1 MSMTAWSPVG
11 PGRTSAAWH
20 VRKRALGTN
29 VPVGALV
36 DCLAS
41 VDDQEDD
48 LMVNGRLAGI
58 SWREWSSEPTA
69 PVSPAGS
76 KTAARTMTAHA
87 ALGPAPTLR
96 IAGYSVPVLGRARMY
111 VCGITPYET
120 THIGHAATF
129 VWADVA
135 ARVLGL
141 AGAAVEVCRN
151 VTDIDDHLLMRASR
165 EGVDWLSLASQETYR
180 FERDMAQLR
189 VVRPAYEP
197 RSRDYVDE
205 VIALAAQLLASGAAY
220 ERNGSVYF
228 RGTDVPARAGRDRDE
243 CLELVRA
250 RGGNPDDPDKDDA
263 LDAVLWQ
270 RSVGAAPAW
279 PSPWGP
285 GRPGWHAECT
295 AMSLA
300 TFGPTVDL
308 HVGGEDLAFPHH
320 TYESLQAEAFTGV
333 RPFARAWMHVGS
345 VLVEG
350 EKMAKSAANLVYV
363 HDVLDRFP
371 PGALRLLI
379 LSRHWSEPWE
389 FDEAGLEQAAS
400 ELENLW
406 RYGAE
411 SGDRDVAEHNVALAL
426 LDDLDIPR
434 ALTLAKEAG
443 GQVLRDLIA
452 LLGLS

>member
-1 MSMTAWSPVG
+1 
-11 PGRTSAAWH
+11 
-20 VRKRALGTN
+20 
-29 VPVGALV
+29 
-36 DCLAS
+36 
-41 VDDQEDD
+41 
-48 LMVNGRLAGI
+48 MVEGRLTGL
-58 SWREWSSEPTA
+58 SWREWSSEPTSM
-69 PVSPAGS
+69 VSPAGA

-87 ALGPAPTLR
+87 GLGPAPSLR
-96 IAGYSVPVLGRARMY
+96 IGDARLPVLGHARMY

-120 THIGHAATF
+120 THVGHAATF

-135 ARVLGL
+135 ARVLRL
-141 AGAAVEVCRN
+141 AGATVEVCRN
-151 VTDIDDHLLMRASR
+151 VTDVDDQLLMRANR
-165 EGVDWLSLASQETYR
+165 DGVDWRSLATQETYR
-180 FERDMAQLR
+180 FERDMAQLG
-189 VVRPAYEP
+189 VVRPTYEP

-205 VIALAAQLLASGAAY
+205 VVVLAADLLATGAAY

-228 RGTDVPARAGRDRDE
+228 RGTDVVRRAG
-243 CLELVRA
+243 LEREMAIEIARA
-250 RGGNPDDPDKDDA
+250 RGGDPGNAEKDDP

-270 RSVGAAPAW
+270 RSVGQEPAW

-295 AMSLA
+295 AMSVA

-320 TYESLQAEAFTGV
+320 VYEALQAEAFTGV

-345 VLVEG
+345 VLVDG
-350 EKMAKSAANLVYV
+350 EKMAKSAGNLVYV
-363 HDVLDRFP
+363 QDVLDRFS

-389 FDEAGLEQAAS
+389 FDEAGLERASS

-406 RYGAE
+406 RFGAA
-411 SGDRDVAEHNVALAL
+411 SGDRDVAEHGVALAL
-426 LDDLDIPR
+426 LEDLDIPR
-434 ALTLAKEAG
+434 ALGLAKEAG
-443 GQVLRDLIA
+443 GQVLRDVIA

>member
-1 MSMTAWSPVG
+1 MA
-11 PGRTSAAWH
+11 
-20 VRKRALGTN
+20 
-29 VPVGALV
+29 
-36 DCLAS
+36 
-41 VDDQEDD
+41 E
-48 LMVNGRLAGI
+48 GRLTGV
-58 SWREWSSEPTA
+58 SWREWSSEPTSM
-69 PVSPAGS
+69 VSPAGA
-76 KTAARTMTAHA
+76 KAAAKTMTAHA
-87 ALGPAPTLR
+87 ALGPASSLR
-96 IAGYSVPVLGRARMY
+96 IGDARLPVLGHARMY

-120 THIGHAATF
+120 THVGHAATF

-135 ARVLGL
+135 ARVLRL

-151 VTDIDDHLLMRASR
+151 VTDIDDHLLMRANR
-165 EGVDWLSLASQETYR
+165 DGVDWRSLATQETYR
-180 FERDMAQLR
+180 FERDMAQLG
-189 VVRPAYEP
+189 VVRPTYEP

-205 VIALAAQLLASGAAY
+205 VVLLAAELLARGAAY

-228 RGTDVPARAGRDRDE
+228 RGTEVVRRAG
-243 CLELVRA
+243 LERETAIELASA
-250 RGGNPDDPDKDDA
+250 RGGDPGNPEKDDP

-270 RSVGAAPAW
+270 RSVGQEPAW

-295 AMSLA
+295 AMSVA

-320 TYESLQAEAFTGV
+320 VYEALQAEAFTGV

-345 VLVEG
+345 VLVDG
-350 EKMAKSAANLVYV
+350 EKMAKSRGNLVYV
-363 HDVLDRFP
+363 QDVLDRFP

-379 LSRHWSEPWE
+379 LSRHWSEAWE
-389 FDEAGLEQAAS
+389 FDEAGLEGAAS

-406 RYGAE
+406 HYGAA
-411 SGDRDVAEHNVALAL
+411 SSNRDVAEHGVALAL
-426 LDDLDIPR
+426 LDDLDIGR
-434 ALTLAKEAG
+434 ALALAKEAG